1 MKTIL
6 VVDDEPKIA
15 ALARDYLEHAGFAV
29 VSATDGPGAI
39 AAIGRS
45 APDLVV
51 LDLGLP
57 GLDGLE
63 VTRHVRRD
71 SSLPIVMLTA
81 RDDEIDKL
89 LGLELGADDYLTKPF
104 SPRELVA
111 RVKAVLRRVDA
122 GREPRSGA
130 GDTIRAADL
139 TLDIPRMRIDV
150 GGRLVDLTPTEFQ
163 LLATM
168 AAQPGRIFT
177 RSQLLDA
184 VHGVAFESYERA
196 IDTHVKN
203 IRRKIEPDP
212 TLASLPPDRLW
223 RRLPVRGR
231 PIVSG
236 GSAPD
241 PSRDRPSADRP
252 AHRRPGRPGRRG
264 RPPWWPAD
272 EPWPPADR
280 RGPWMGRRGPWRR
293 GFGCLFGLAFLLAL
307 VGLFGFVASV
317 VAAVGPLGDLARV
330 LAVCPRDRRDRRR
343 DDGRPDL
350 PAGCRVAR

>member
-29 VSATDGPGAI
+29 VTAADGR
-39 AAIGRS
+39 AALDAVGR
-45 APDLVV
+45 ARPDLVV

-57 GLDGLE
+57 EVDGLD
-63 VTRHVRRD
+63 VTRAIRRD
-71 SSLPIVMLTA
+71 STLPIVMLTA

-122 GREPRSGA
+122 GRQPELGNREV
-130 GDTIRAADL
+130 IRAGDL
-139 TLDIPRMRIDV
+139 TLDLPRMRTEIADRPV
-150 GGRLVDLTPTEFQ
+150 ELTPTEFQ

-196 IDTHVKN
+196 IDTHIKN
-203 IRRKIEPDP
+203 IRRKLEPDP
-212 TLASLPPDRLW
+212 REPRYVLTVYGVGYRF
-223 RRLPVRGR
+223 
-231 PIVSG
+231 
-236 GSAPD
+236 
-241 PSRDRPSADRP
+241 
-252 AHRRPGRPGRRG
+252 
-264 RPPWWPAD
+264 AD
-272 EPWPPADR
+272 ER
-280 RGPWMGRRGPWRR
+280 
-293 GFGCLFGLAFLLAL
+293 
-307 VGLFGFVASV
+307 S
-317 VAAVGPLGDLARV
+317 
-330 LAVCPRDRRDRRR
+330 
-343 DDGRPDL
+343 
-350 PAGCRVAR
+350 